1 MTNQMRTNQIMTN
14 QIMVFKQEQ
23 ADKIAET
30 YFTLMCG
37 FDRPGEKFKGMLKEG
52 LVIRDKMAG
61 SFQIRAVVSSF
72 GPEAV
77 HARTIEVGGLT
88 FTCNAISQL
97 ELGAISEIHAF
108 ILTIGRLDFD
118 SPSVI
123 DLFYAD
129 TWGTAY
135 VDAGRDLI
143 REWIQEQIPPD
154 ENKIVSD
161 SFGPGYYG
169 MDLSQLQYFYK
180 LLDADKIG
188 VELNGNSMML
198 PQKSCAGFFFSMSGD
213 SKLPSDDCKSCLA
226 EKAGCNFCR
235 NRITKAEL

>member
-1 MTNQMRTNQIMTN
+1 MTNQIMTN
-14 QIMVFKQEQ
+14 QIVVFKQEQ

-30 YFTLMCG
+30 YFKEMCG
-37 FDRPGEKFKGMLKEG
+37 FNRPGEKFKGMLNEG
-52 LVIRDKMAG
+52 LAIRDKMAG

-72 GPEAV
+72 GPSAV
-77 HARTIEVGGLT
+77 RGKTLEIGELK

-97 ELGAISEIHAF
+97 KPGEVTEIHAF

-118 SPSVI
+118 SASVI
-123 DLFYAD
+123 DLFYSD

-135 VDAGRDLI
+135 VDSGRDLI
-143 REWIQEQIPPD
+143 REWIQQQISPG
-154 ENKIVSD
+154 ENIIVSD

-169 MDLSQLQYFYK
+169 MDLGQLQYFFS

-188 VELNGNSMML
+188 VELNGSSMML

-213 SKLPSDDCKSCLA
+213 SKLPSEDCKSCLA

-235 NRITKAEL
+235 GRVKMQKGN